1 MAVWSEVKT
10 SKVIFSKRIDAER
23 YKPQYVNNEAM
34 LSKIKSKPLK
44 LFISDITGGATPLG
58 ANYPSSGIPFMR
70 VQNIRENY
78 WNLSD
83 FVYISE
89 SVHNNQLHRSQLKNQ
104 DVLLTI
110 TGMSYGNSCVAW
122 QEILPANMNQHSVRI
137 SLNKNLLPGFLSTF
151 FISKFGRFQSDSKVT
166 GDTRPAL
173 TYSEIDKYLIPE
185 IDVCYQNEVHN
196 IVRESFEKQM
206 QSQFLYTQAQQLLE
220 QELGL
225 DKLTFEKPVGY
236 EAQFSEAA
244 VSARFDSEH
253 YFPEFNSF
261 INNLP
266 KRIKLVP
273 LAQLLNFCQRGKQP
287 IYSKSGAR
295 VINSKHILNNKIVTE
310 GNRYAKL
317 NPVAQFNISHGDT
330 LINGTGR
337 GTIGRSAAYLETE
350 LAVPDNHVTILR
362 TNVLDPVYLA
372 NFLNSKAGQLQ
383 VEKHQRGSSGQLELY
398 PFDIRKFLVWD
409 APLQVQKEIRD
420 LHEKAFSA
428 EKQSKALLEQAKSRV
443 ESLIEEAAAK

>member
-1 MAVWSEVKT
+1 MAVWSEVKN
-10 SKVIFSKRIDAER
+10 SDIEHKRIDSEFYQPTFLDARNKVGNKKLSSYGAVVQHPAEVKR
-23 YKPQYVNNEAM
+23 VYSDSGLHIVLAQNNRDNFYNWAEQRHMPVKMMQA
-34 LSKIKSKPLK
+34 LERNK
-44 LFISDITGGATPLG
+44 LEMSDVTVTRSG
-58 ANYPSSGIPFMR
+58 ANYGQTSVITIEPETSSLYACADLLVIKPGKISGCLLSTYLNTTYGKRLMLRGVYGAGQPHVAPNYVREIPFPECL
-70 VQNIRENY
+70 Q
-78 WNLSD
+78 SH
-83 FVYISE
+83 SE
-89 SVHNNQLHRSQLKNQ
+89 EIHDLIIKSRKIEASSQ
-104 DVLLTI
+104 
-110 TGMSYGNSCVAW
+110 S
-122 QEILPANMNQHSVRI
+122 
-137 SLNKNLLPGFLSTF
+137 
-151 FISKFGRFQSDSKVT
+151 
-166 GDTRPAL
+166 
-173 TYSEIDKYLIPE
+173 
-185 IDVCYQNEVHN
+185 
-196 IVRESFEKQM
+196 
-206 QSQFLYTQAQQLLE
+206 LYTQAQQLLE

-236 EAQFSEAA
+236 EARFSEAA

-317 NPVAQFNISHGDT
+317 NSVAQFNISHGDT

-409 APLQVQKEIRD
+409 APVSFQKEIRQ

-428 EKQSKALLEQAKSRV
+428 EKESKSLLEQAKSRV